1 MHEREIQLYETR
13 IGQFVDRLPA
23 SFYGEE
29 IVLRAEAAL
38 AEPPVPFSRRLDL
51 IFRPITRGE
60 KWGTDWQTAWFH
72 LTGTVP
78 KCWRGETVVA
88 RINLG
93 GEGLVFA
100 ADGTPV
106 HALSWHSLWLP
117 EFRRDRVP
125 VADPARG
132 GEGVDLWIEA
142 SAAQIFGLRLISDP
156 AQDDPHRHGHLE
168 AVVQD
173 LALAVFLP
181 EVWHLW
187 LDARLLNNQM
197 KALPEKSVR
206 RARLLRAL
214 MRAADLFQDTAAGTA
229 AAREV
234 LAIELAKKSS
244 ASDLTAHAIGHAH
257 IDTGWLWPVAETVRK
272 CGRSFAAQID
282 LIERYPDY
290 VFGAS
295 QAQHYAFV
303 KEHYPALYEKI
314 RAKVAEGSW
323 EVQGGMWVEADCNL
337 ISGESMV
344 RQILH
349 GVRFFEK
356 EFGVTVHNLWLPDV
370 FGYSAAMPQILK
382 KSGLDYMVTQKI
394 SWNQFNRFP
403 WHSFVWRG
411 IDGSEIIVH
420 FPPEDTYN
428 SEFWPSGMRHAQEN
442 FAERDRLDEFLV
454 LFGIGDGGGGATA
467 EIIETGLRQADLE
480 GSPRVRFGA
489 AQEMLDRLGAQKPLL
504 ERWTGELYLE
514 LHRGTLTT
522 QAQTKFMNRWCEHK
536 LREVEM
542 LYTLLPAA
550 DYPAAELD
558 GLWKTVLRNQFHD
571 ILPGS
576 SIRRVYETTQREHA
590 EVQAALTALATRAG
604 ERLFP
609 PEPESL
615 TLVNTLSTPFTR
627 PTPLPAAWAGHELRD
642 GSGNA
647 VPVQVREGHPVAL
660 VEVAP
665 LDSVMLRRGQVL
677 PSPPLPSGV
686 PASASATAT
695 GDAATSASVAAT
707 GNTASFGSAAASGM
721 AAPAALGGVVLENGL
736 IRYELAGDGTL
747 ARIFDKEAGC
757 EVMRPGQ
764 SGNVLRL
771 YEDRPANWDAW
782 DVDLYYENQLLQ
794 QAELTG
800 WGWLGNGPVAQML
813 LLQFRIGA
821 STIEQRLCL
830 ARNTKRLDFV
840 TRIGWHERHRM
851 LRVAFDAD
859 VTAAEASYEIQYGT
873 VRRPTHRNT
882 SWDRA
887 RFETVG
893 HRFVDLSEPTHG
905 VALLNNGKYGHKI
918 FDRTIDLNLLR
929 APTSP
934 DPEADRGDH
943 EIIFS
948 LLPHLGAL
956 EASTVY
962 AEAAQLN
969 QPLAVFPGRAGAVT
983 FPCRLS
989 DDAAILSVLK
999 KAEGEEAWIVRL
1011 YEPRGRRAA
1020 TRLIL
1025 ADPGC
1030 RVQHTDL
1037 LERPLGELPV
1047 REGVVALEFDPFEIK
1062 TLMLI

>member
-1 MHEREIQLYETR
+1 MHEREILLYETR
-13 IGQFVDRLPA
+13 IAQFVERLPD
-23 SFYGEE
+23 SFYGQE
-29 IVLRAEAAL
+29 ILLHAEAAL
-38 AEPPVPFSRRLDL
+38 AEPPVPFSRLHDL
-51 IFRPITRGE
+51 TFRPIARGE
-60 KWGTDWQTAWFH
+60 KWGADWQTAWFH

-78 KCWRGETVVA
+78 ESWHGETVVA

-117 EFRRDRVP
+117 EFRRDRIP
-125 VADPARG
+125 IAAPACG
-132 GEGVDLWIEA
+132 GEAVDLWIEA
-142 SAAQIFGLRLISDP
+142 SAAQIFGLRLSSDP
-156 AQDDPHRHGHLE
+156 AQDDPHRHGHFE

-173 LALAVFLP
+173 LALATFRP

-214 MRAADLFQDTAAGTA
+214 MRAADLFQGTADGTA
-229 AAREV
+229 AARQV
-234 LAIELAKKSS
+234 LAVELAKKSS
-244 ASDLTAHAIGHAH
+244 ASDLTAHAVGHAH

-282 LIERYPDY
+282 LIERYPGY

-314 RAKVAEGSW
+314 RTQVHRGRW
-323 EVQGGMWVEADCNL
+323 ELQGGMWVEADCNL

-356 EFGVTVHNLWLPDV
+356 EFGVTVRNLWLPDV

-382 KSGLDYMVTQKI
+382 KSGLDYMITQKI

-454 LFGIGDGGGGATA
+454 LFGIGDGGGGATE

-480 GSPRVRFGA
+480 GGPRVHFGA
-489 AQEMLDRLGAQKPLL
+489 AQEMLDRLGAKKPLL

-522 QAQTKFMNRWCEHK
+522 QAKTKFMNRWCEHK

-550 DYPAAELD
+550 DYPAAEMD

-590 EVQAALTALATRAG
+590 EVQAALTALTVRAG

-609 PEPESL
+609 PDPESL

-627 PTPLPAAWAGHELRD
+627 PSPLPAAWAGHELHD
-642 GSGNA
+642 GSGEA
-647 VPVQVREGHPVAL
+647 VPVQMREGHSVAL
-660 VEVAP
+660 IEVAP
-665 LDSVMLRRGQVL
+665 LSAVVLKRGARRADSVA
-677 PSPPLPSGV
+677 PLPE
-686 PASASATAT
+686 
-695 GDAATSASVAAT
+695 ATS
-707 GNTASFGSAAASGM
+707 
-721 AAPAALGGVVLENGL
+721 LQGVVLENDL

-747 ARIFDKEAGC
+747 ARIFDKEAGR

-764 SGNVLRL
+764 SGNRLSL

-800 WGWLGNGPVAQML
+800 WRWLGNGPVAQML

-821 STIEQRLCL
+821 STIDQRLCL
-830 ARNTKRLDFV
+830 AGNTKRLDFV

-956 EASTVY
+956 EASAVY

-969 QPLAVFPGRAGAVT
+969 QPLAAFPGRAGVVT

-1011 YEPRGRRAA
+1011 YEPRGRRAT

-1025 ADPGC
+1025 ADPGR
-1030 RVQHTDL
+1030 RVQNADL

-1047 REGVVALEFDPFEIK
+1047 RDGAVALEFDPFEIK

>member
-13 IGQFVDRLPA
+13 ITQFVDRLPA
-23 SFYGEE
+23 SFYSEE
-29 IVLRAEAAL
+29 IPLHAEAAL
-38 AEPPVPFSRRLDL
+38 AEPPVPFAHRLDL
-51 IFRPITRGE
+51 SYRPIARGE
-60 KWGTDWQTAWFH
+60 TWGADWQTAWFH
-72 LTGTVP
+72 LTAAVP
-78 KCWRGETVVA
+78 KAWRGETVVA
-88 RINLG
+88 RVNLG

-117 EFRRDRVP
+117 EFRRDRIP
-125 VADPARG
+125 VARPARG
-132 GEGVDLWIEA
+132 GEAVDLWIEA
-142 SAAQIFGLRLISDP
+142 SAAQIFGLRLIADP
-156 AQDDPHRHGHLE
+156 LQEDPLRHGHHE
-168 AVVQD
+168 AAVQD
-173 LALAVFLP
+173 LVLAVFRP
-181 EVWHLW
+181 EIWHLW

-206 RARLLRAL
+206 RARVLRAL
-214 MRAADLFQDTAAGTA
+214 MRAADLFQGTGA
-229 AAREV
+229 SADAARQV
-234 LAIELAKKSS
+234 LAGELAKKSG
-244 ASDLTAHAIGHAH
+244 ASDLTAHAVGHAH

-272 CGRSFAAQID
+272 CARSFAAQID
-282 LIERYPDY
+282 LIERYPGY

-295 QAQHYAFV
+295 QAQHYAFI

-314 RAKVAEGSW
+314 RAKVKEGSW
-323 EVQGGMWVEADCNL
+323 ELQGGMWVEADCNL
-337 ISGESMV
+337 IGGESMV

-349 GVRFFEK
+349 GVRFFQK
-356 EFGVTVHNLWLPDV
+356 EFGVTVRNLWLPDV
-370 FGYSAAMPQILK
+370 FGYSAAMPQILR

-420 FPPEDTYN
+420 FPPEDSYN

-454 LFGIGDGGGGATA
+454 LFGIGDGGGGATE

-480 GSPRVRFGA
+480 GGPRVRFGT
-489 AQEMLDRLGAQKPLL
+489 AQAMLDRLGTQKHLL
-504 ERWTGELYLE
+504 ERWIGELYLE

-522 QAQTKFMNRWCEHK
+522 QAHTKFMNRWCENK

-542 LYTLLPAA
+542 LYSLLPAA
-550 DYPAAELD
+550 VWPAAELD

-576 SIRRVYETTQREHA
+576 SIRRVYETTGREHA
-590 EVQAALTALATRAG
+590 EVQAALTALAARAG
-604 ERLFP
+604 ESLFQP
-609 PEPESL
+609 APESL

-627 PTPLPAAWAGHELRD
+627 PSPLPAAWAGHELRD
-642 GSGNA
+642 GSGAA
-647 VPVQVREGHPVAL
+647 VPVQLREGQPVAL
-660 VEVAP
+660 IEVAP
-665 LDSVMLRRGQVL
+665 LSSVVLQRGAPNTGPAPVL
-677 PSPPLPSGV
+677 PE
-686 PASASATAT
+686 
-695 GDAATSASVAAT
+695 
-707 GNTASFGSAAASGM
+707 AASL
-721 AAPAALGGVVLENGL
+721 AGVVLENDL

-747 ARIFDKEAGC
+747 ARIFDKEAGR

-764 SGNVLRL
+764 SGNRLSL

-782 DVDLYYENQLLQ
+782 DVDIFYENQLLQ

-800 WGWLGNGPVAQML
+800 WRWLGDGPVAQMV
-813 LLQFRIGA
+813 LLQFRIGG

-830 ARNTKRLDFV
+830 ARNTRRLDFV

-859 VTAAEASYEIQYGT
+859 VTAAEAAYEIQYGT
-873 VRRPTHRNT
+873 VKRPTHRNT

-887 RFETVG
+887 KFETVG

-918 FDRTIDLNLLR
+918 LDRTIDLNLLR

-948 LLPHLGAL
+948 LLPHPGPL

-969 QPLAVFPGRAGAVT
+969 QPLAAFPGRAGTVT

-989 DDAAILSVLK
+989 DDAALLSVLK

-1011 YEPRGRRAA
+1011 YEPRGRRSA

-1025 ADPGC
+1025 ADPGR
-1030 RVQHTDL
+1030 RVRNADL
-1037 LERPLGELPV
+1037 LERPLGEVPV
-1047 REGVVALEFDPFEIK
+1047 QDGSVALDFGPFEIK
-1062 TLMLI
+1062 TLMLS